1 MITKTKLWIHASPF
15 LIVCSIFLLPLLFL
29 TIWAFMAQNLF
40 WIISLVLFDFI
51 YLNLESTLLAF
62 VLFKRKQRR
71 EAEKEATEDD
81 EK

>member
-1 MITKTKLWIHASPF
+1 
-15 LIVCSIFLLPLLFL
+15 
-29 TIWAFMAQNLF
+29 MAQNLF